1 MNTKTFRLLL
11 SNSILV
17 WFLSLAANNA
27 AYADG
32 KNIVGA
38 WLIESTYPEFEIT
51 ETAVQIYNKDK
62 TLSVT
67 GEGGGTCYGIW
78 RKAGNNNYEEKIV
91 CIIEPGNPNGFPVG
105 TIVTFLDTLTLD
117 KKTDTVTGSGTVT
130 WTLGEAVLFQTTA
143 TYVQKRITFDE

>member
-1 MNTKTFRLLL
+1 MNRIGIRPLL
-11 SNSILV
+11 SSTILV
-17 WFLSLAANNA
+17 LFASLSANNA

-38 WLIESTYPEFEIT
+38 WLIESTYPEFDIT
-51 ETAVQIYNKDK
+51 ETAVQVYNKDK

-67 GEGGGTCYGIW
+67 GESGGTCYGIW

-105 TIVTFLDTLTLD
+105 TLVTFLDTLTLD
-117 KKTDTVTGSGTVT
+117 KNTDTVTGSGTIT
-130 WTLGEAVLFQTTA
+130 WTLGGSVLFQTTA
-143 TYVQKRITFDE
+143 TYLQTRITFDD